1 MSTPPTALPGRHNGH
16 ARSRRRN
23 NSSAAGNSAPVEN
36 PREPRQAAHAAH
48 ALSASTF
55 ADLTVPA
62 TLLTV
67 LAAQGIVEPFPIQ
80 VATLPDSLAGRD
92 VLGQGQTGSGKT
104 LAFALPIVTRL
115 VASGN
120 KTRPT
125 RPRGLVLVPTRELA
139 SQVCAVIAP
148 LADALGLR
156 VATVFGGVSAAPQ
169 IKAFKAGVDIVVACP
184 GRLLDHMGTGAVHL
198 DEVEVCVLDEADH
211 MADQGFL
218 PMVKRILD
226 ATPREGQRLL
236 FSATLA
242 GGVDVI
248 VKRYLSSPVSH
259 QAQVEAPAL
268 LDHRVVVIAEEN
280 RLNTLIE
287 LVGDGRAVVFARTK
301 HRARQISRKLTGS
314 GVEAVDM
321 HGNLS
326 QNARE
331 RNLAAF
337 VSGQARVL
345 VATDIAARG
354 IHVDDVPLVIHVDPP
369 IEHKAYTHRSGRT
382 ARAGSAGEV
391 VTIASYEQQ
400 TEVAKLLSRAGVRA
414 RWSGATQ
421 NTSGSA
427 TRGGASGSAHLPR
440 RTRRRP

>member
-48 ALSASTF
+48 APSASTF

-148 LADALGLR
+148 LADAFGLR

-169 IKAFKAGVDIVVACP
+169 FKAGVDIVVACP

-259 QAQVEAPAL
+259 QAQVEAPA
-268 LDHRVVVIAEEN
+268 
-280 RLNTLIE
+280 
-287 LVGDGRAVVFARTK
+287 
-301 HRARQISRKLTGS
+301 
-314 GVEAVDM
+314 M
-321 HGNLS
+321 
-326 QNARE
+326 
-331 RNLAAF
+331 
-337 VSGQARVL
+337 
-345 VATDIAARG
+345 
-354 IHVDDVPLVIHVDPP
+354 
-369 IEHKAYTHRSGRT
+369 
-382 ARAGSAGEV
+382 
-391 VTIASYEQQ
+391 
-400 TEVAKLLSRAGVRA
+400 
-414 RWSGATQ
+414 
-421 NTSGSA
+421 
-427 TRGGASGSAHLPR
+427 
-440 RTRRRP
+440 